1 MIRIN
6 LLGISKEALKEM
18 AAPQVGVA
26 EKVAGLEKF
35 KIPIIVVVAAVAV
48 LIVGWRWYSLSSTIS
63 QLNEDI
69 AQEEE
74 RKRRLEEIAKKA
86 KAFEESKQQLESKIK
101 IISDLKNNQQTPV
114 YILDEVS
121 QQLDDYV
128 WISNM
133 KLEGMSLSLN
143 AKAFTLIAM
152 TNFIHNLDE
161 SSYINTVNLKSASE
175 SGGLISFILD
185 CTLKMI
191 RPTQSPKAEA
201 EEEAS

>member
-6 LLGISKEALKEM
+6 LLGVSKEALKEM
-18 AAPQVGVA
+18 AAPAVGVA

-35 KIPIIVVVAAVAV
+35 KIPIIAAVAV
-48 LIVGWRWYSLSSTIS
+48 VALLYLAGRWHSLSSQIS
-63 QLNEDI
+63 QLNDDI

-74 RKRRLEEIAKKA
+74 RKRHLEEIAKKA
-86 KAFEESKQQLESKIK
+86 KAFEESKQQLENKIK
-101 IISDLKNNQQTPV
+101 VISDLKNSQQTPV

-128 WISNM
+128 WIADM
-133 KLEGMSLSLN
+133 KLAGMSLSLK

-161 SSYINTVNLKSASE
+161 SPYIKGVNLKSANERS
-175 SGGLISFILD
+175 GLINFALD
-185 CTLKMI
+185 CTLKMT
-191 RPTQSPKAEA
+191 RPTQTPEAEA
-201 EEEAS
+201 EEAS

>member
-18 AAPQVGVA
+18 AVPQVGVA
-26 EKVAGLEKF
+26 EKVAGFEKF
-35 KIPIIVVVAAVAV
+35 KIPIIAGVAVVALFYVVVK
-48 LIVGWRWYSLSSTIS
+48 WHSLSSQIAR
-63 QLNEDI
+63 LDDDI
-69 AQEEE
+69 AQEED
-74 RKRRLEEIAKKA
+74 RKRHLEEIAKKA
-86 KAFEESKQQLESKIK
+86 KAFEESKQQLESKIN

-128 WISNM
+128 WISTM
-133 KLEGMSLSLN
+133 RLAGMSLSLN

-161 SSYINTVNLKSASE
+161 SPYINGVNLKSASE
-175 SGGLISFILD
+175 SAGLINFALD
-185 CTLKMI
+185 CTLKKT
-191 RPTQSPKAEA
+191 RPTQPAKAEA
-201 EEEAS
+201 EEAS

>member
-18 AAPQVGVA
+18 AAPEVGVA
-26 EKVAGLEKF
+26 EKVAGLEKY
-35 KIPIIVVVAAVAV
+35 KIPIIVGVVVVAVFY
-48 LIVGWRWYSLSSTIS
+48 VGAKWRSLSSEINR
-63 QLNEDI
+63 LNDDI
-69 AQEEE
+69 AHEEE
-74 RKRRLEEIAKKA
+74 RKRHLEEIAKKA
-86 KAFEESKQQLESKIK
+86 KAFEESKQQLENKIK
-101 IISDLKNNQQTPV
+101 VISDLKNNQQTPV

-133 KLEGMSLSLN
+133 NLAGKSLSLN

-161 SSYINTVNLKSASE
+161 SPYIRGVNLKSATE
-175 SGGLISFILD
+175 ATGLISFMLD
-185 CTLKMI
+185 CTLNMT
-191 RPTQSPKAEA
+191 RPTQSPEAEA
-201 EEEAS
+201 EEAS

>member
-18 AAPQVGVA
+18 AAPEVGVA

-35 KIPIIVVVAAVAV
+35 KIPIIAGVTVVAVFYLA
-48 LIVGWRWYSLSSTIS
+48 GKWHSLSSQITK
-63 QLNEDI
+63 LDDDI
-69 AQEEE
+69 AHEEE
-74 RKRRLEEIAKKA
+74 RKRHLEEIAKKA
-86 KAFEESKQQLESKIK
+86 KAFEESKLQLESKIK

-128 WISNM
+128 WISDM
-133 KLEGMSLSLN
+133 KLAGMSLSLN

-161 SSYINTVNLKSASE
+161 SPYIGGVNLKSANE
-175 SGGLISFILD
+175 SGGLISFTLA
-185 CTLKMI
+185 CTLKMT
-191 RPTQSPKAEA
+191 RPTQSPEAEA
-201 EEEAS
+201 EEAS